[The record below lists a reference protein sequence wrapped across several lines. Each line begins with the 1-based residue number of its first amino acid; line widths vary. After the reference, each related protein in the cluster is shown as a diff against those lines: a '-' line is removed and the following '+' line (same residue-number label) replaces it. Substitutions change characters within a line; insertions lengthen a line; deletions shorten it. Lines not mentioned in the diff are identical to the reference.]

1 IHNPPYTRHLIN
13 VANFELDSIGAPR
26 IVPEALLSRTPR
38 QQIRAILQSDLKEL
52 KASAFVDR

>member
-26 IVPEALLSRTPR
+26 IVPEALLTRVSR
-38 QQIRAILQSDLKEL
+38 QQIRNALQADLERM
-52 KASAFVDR
+52 KASAFLDR